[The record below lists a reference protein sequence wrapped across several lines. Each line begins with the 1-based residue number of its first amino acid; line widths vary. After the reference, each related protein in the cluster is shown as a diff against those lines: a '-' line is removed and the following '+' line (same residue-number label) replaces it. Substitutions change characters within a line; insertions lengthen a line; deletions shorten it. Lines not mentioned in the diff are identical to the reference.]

1 MDSTM
6 LSLILA
12 AHLLVG
18 LTCITLAFN
27 VLTPNRT
34 PVYIGILSAIPM
46 LNIILL
52 VCVLIFCAFCL
63 IKYFNRNAE

>member
-1 MDSTM
+1 
-6 LSLILA
+6 
-12 AHLLVG
+12 
-18 LTCITLAFN
+18 LAFN